1 MSAMFRKAIFT
12 IFFIRWMIIACLFT
26 LLFGCG
32 RQRHEHSQL
41 SHSTEEEYGTI
52 INNSSKEQLLIT
64 VKPATEG
71 HVRVSVCSILDQ
83 QEDFLTA
90 VTDEDGRQ
98 EVLDTRLRCTK
109 NIFFNESGVPAY
121 LSLEVLDNVIL
132 YSEARR
138 FLSINSENATLN
150 TLTLMLA
157 IAAPSASLISFASYD
172 WRNFGKLV
180 SIGKQVPFIT
190 GVSILVGTG
199 FLLYGYVD
207 TRQKTQAKVQQDFW
221 SELTGDSD
229 LGGRDLFSGYNSVQQ
244 YEILLKD
251 KTIAVFALNNNVFKL
266 AQNLAREYND
276 ATILYGV
283 GEKIPKICLITNVDD
298 YHQASETDLL
308 AKQQE
313 SCESVKA
320 VIQ

>member
-1 MSAMFRKAIFT
+1 M
-12 IFFIRWMIIACLFT
+12 
-26 LLFGCG
+26 
-32 RQRHEHSQL
+32 
-41 SHSTEEEYGTI
+41 
-52 INNSSKEQLLIT
+52 
-64 VKPATEG
+64 
-71 HVRVSVCSILDQ
+71 
-83 QEDFLTA
+83 
-90 VTDEDGRQ
+90 
-98 EVLDTRLRCTK
+98 
-109 NIFFNESGVPAY
+109 
-121 LSLEVLDNVIL
+121 
-132 YSEARR
+132 
-138 FLSINSENATLN
+138 
-150 TLTLMLA
+150 
-157 IAAPSASLISFASYD
+157 
-172 WRNFGKLV
+172 
-180 SIGKQVPFIT
+180 
-190 GVSILVGTG
+190 
-199 FLLYGYVD
+199 LYGYVD